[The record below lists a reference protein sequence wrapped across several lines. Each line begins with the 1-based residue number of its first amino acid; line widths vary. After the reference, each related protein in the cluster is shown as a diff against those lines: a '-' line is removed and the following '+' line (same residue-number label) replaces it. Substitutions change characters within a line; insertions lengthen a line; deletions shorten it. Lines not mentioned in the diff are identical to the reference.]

1 VDGVKYKM
9 KSLTRLTIDLGRP
22 IKAAAYSEI
31 IIYGIPDLKSSIFRI
46 RPHPPTGHMHIQC
59 LCRFTYSLRLNF
71 N

>member
-22 IKAAAYSEI
+22 IKATYSEI

-46 RPHPPTGHMHIQC
+46 RPQPPTGHMHIQC
-59 LCRFTYSLRLNF
+59 LCGFTYSLRLNF